1 MSPNEES
8 KVIKN
13 IDDVLIAIRNGSI
26 KEHLHN
32 NIELKEDWAQ
42 KHGVKISALA
52 NKLDQIFNFLVI
64 GVDDLG
70 SLANRDEKWV
80 KRTEEIVSQHI
91 NQNLDPV
98 QACKNIAARDIDG
111 QWVLIVTIENP
122 GEVTYWGNHA
132 YQAAGTTV
140 AEMEPDEVLKLRIQ
154 LPGLIDYSNQFHRSS
169 YDENLVEK
177 FIAEIDAKGHPL
189 EVRDQRSPHVSALKM
204 LSLHEKQA
212 ARILFGRASYR
223 VVVYDDQDEPVSNVR
238 KHGLFGL
245 LLPDFIES
253 LCGHN
258 GARFSRRALKE
269 ALANAV
275 AHAAYYE
282 SDGDIILEVH
292 PGRLVISNLCL
303 REATYFANR
312 WFSRG
317 HKTTNGLL
325 MESLRL
331 AGYVDELGRG
341 KNLIFSESIKFGS
354 TPPEV
359 QIENAGKYLRW
370 KLTIF
375 GGDQT
380 ASRIRIVERCKELYG
395 NDRKAL
401 IAVALVFWR
410 DLPVSEIRKYVD
422 SDFAR
427 EFAEVL
433 TGNIGPIFYSKEE
446 DRIVLRRWANVL
458 IGEGKNSKALS
469 HEEEEQ
475 LLAAARERQKLNHGI
490 ITPKDIRDLAAMGNT
505 ASERVLSSH
514 ILAKWLKEGIVEKR
528 GVGKYALKPH
538 AGRLSRTSNYEQILQ
553 RLVDELGSFRIRAQ
567 D

>member
-1 MSPNEES
+1 
-8 KVIKN
+8 
-13 IDDVLIAIRNGSI
+13 
-26 KEHLHN
+26 
-32 NIELKEDWAQ
+32 
-42 KHGVKISALA
+42 
-52 NKLDQIFNFLVI
+52 
-64 GVDDLG
+64 
-70 SLANRDEKWV
+70 
-80 KRTEEIVSQHI
+80 
-91 NQNLDPV
+91 
-98 QACKNIAARDIDG
+98 
-111 QWVLIVTIENP
+111 
-122 GEVTYWGNHA
+122 
-132 YQAAGTTV
+132 
-140 AEMEPDEVLKLRIQ
+140 
-154 LPGLIDYSNQFHRSS
+154 
-169 YDENLVEK
+169 
-177 FIAEIDAKGHPL
+177 
-189 EVRDQRSPHVSALKM
+189 
-204 LSLHEKQA
+204 
-212 ARILFGRASYR
+212 
-223 VVVYDDQDEPVSNVR
+223 
-238 KHGLFGL
+238 
-245 LLPDFIES
+245 
-253 LCGHN
+253 
-258 GARFSRRALKE
+258 
-269 ALANAV
+269 
-275 AHAAYYE
+275 
-282 SDGDIILEVH
+282 
-292 PGRLVISNLCL
+292 
-303 REATYFANR
+303 
-312 WFSRG
+312 
-317 HKTTNGLL
+317 